1 MLEALHIPCG
11 TLFSD
16 VFEFQS
22 YVSGRMS
29 VNRMIAWVHSN
40 ETLLGWL
47 AGSSVFIFLASL
59 LAIPF
64 LVVRIP
70 PDYFRYGK
78 RKTTPSPFAS
88 HHPAVRLFLRIVQ
101 NVLGYVCIGLG
112 IAMLVLPGQG
122 ILTIVA
128 GLILIH
134 FPGKDRFL
142 MWLVRRKSVLRSINW
157 LRQRS
162 GRRPI
167 VMEERSR

>member
-1 MLEALHIPCG
+1 MLKALHIFAAPY
-11 TLFSD
+11 
-16 VFEFQS
+16 FETVLSSQC

-40 ETLLGWL
+40 EMLLGWL

-78 RKTTPSPFAS
+78 RKAASPFAS

-112 IAMLVLPGQG
+112 IVMLVLPGQG

-142 MWLVRRKSVLRSINW
+142 MWLVRRKSVLKSINW